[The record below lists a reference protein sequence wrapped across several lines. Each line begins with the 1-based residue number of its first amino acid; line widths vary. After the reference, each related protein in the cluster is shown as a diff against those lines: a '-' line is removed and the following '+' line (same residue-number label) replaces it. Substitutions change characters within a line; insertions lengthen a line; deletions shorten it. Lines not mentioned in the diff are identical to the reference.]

1 MQQADPES
9 KTIITV
15 DLDIDTLEKTELLG
29 LNLSEIANK
38 MLLADVQ
45 RL

>member
-9 KTIITV
+9 RTIITA

-29 LNLSEIANK
+29 LNLS
-38 MLLADVQ
+38 
-45 RL
+45 

>member
-9 KTIITV
+9 RTIITA
-15 DLDIDTLEKTELLG
+15 DLDLGTLEKTELLG

-38 MLLADVQ
+38 MLLAEMQ